1 MSDPSLASAASAH
14 AVTPPVI
21 LRNALTIDVE
31 DYFQV
36 SAFAPHIARADWP
49 RLECRVEANI
59 ERILLLLDS
68 RRIHATFFTLGW
80 IAERYPAMLRRV
92 ADAGHEVA
100 SHGYAHLRASDQ
112 SAAQFADDVRRS
124 KSILEQLTGLAV
136 RGYRAPS
143 FSIGAANLWAFDVLQ
158 EEGYRYSSS
167 IYPIRH
173 DHYGMPDAPRFA
185 WRPRGSHGVL
195 ELPVSTVRLRGR
207 NWPAGGGGYFRLM
220 PYALS
225 RWLLRRINSRDGQ
238 AGIFYFHPWEL
249 DPGQPRPPGLS
260 TRTRFRHYLNL
271 GRMEARLGRL
281 TGDFAWD
288 RMDRIFLEST

>member
-1 MSDPSLASAASAH
+1 MTAPL
-14 AVTPPVI
+14 I

-36 SAFAPHIARADWP
+36 SAFTPHIARADWP

-158 EEGYRYSSS
+158 EAGYRYSSS

-185 WRPRGSHGVL
+185 WRPRGPHGVL

-207 NWPAGGGGYFRLM
+207 NLPAGGGGYFRLM

-260 TRTRFRHYLNL
+260 ARTRFRHYLNL

>member
-1 MSDPSLASAASAH
+1 M
-14 AVTPPVI
+14 TPPPVT

-59 ERILLLLDS
+59 ERILLLLES

-92 ADAGHEVA
+92 AGAGHEVA

-124 KSILEQLTGLAV
+124 KTILEQLTGLAV

-143 FSIGAANLWAFDVLQ
+143 FSIGAANLWAFDELQ
-158 EEGYRYSSS
+158 EAGYRYSSS

-185 WRPRGSHGVL
+185 WRPRGPNGVL

-207 NWPAGGGGYFRLM
+207 NLPAGGGGYFRLM

-249 DPGQPRPPGLS
+249 DPGQPRPLGLS